1 MTDGS
6 SEKQTAR
13 ELVASASRIVGF
25 TGAGIST
32 ESRVPDFRSPE
43 GVWAHNRTVYFQEF
57 LSSEADRIEYWR
69 QKMEGWPAMRDARPN
84 AGHHAFVA
92 LHAQGKLQ
100 AMPATWMSVQS
111 TWNRVAL
118 TVTRSSRH
126 ERRSPTS

>member
-13 ELVASASRIVGF
+13 ELVANASRIVGF

-32 ESRVPDFRSPE
+32 ESGVPDFRSPE
-43 GVWAHNRTVYFQEF
+43 GVWARNRTVYFQEF

-92 LHAQGKLQ
+92 LHAQGHCQ
-100 AMPATWMSVQS
+100 T
-111 TWNRVAL
+111 N
-118 TVTRSSRH
+118 
-126 ERRSPTS
+126 